1 MAHKPL
7 DEYMESLPHLSEL
20 RERLAKNLRERELL
34 RKLVRLVEQKERARA
49 GQGQPREA
57 AR

>member
-1 MAHKPL
+1 MAYKPL
-7 DEYMESLPHLSEL
+7 DEYVESLPQLSEL

-34 RKLVRLVEQKERARA
+34 RKLVRLVEQKERAQAGRA
-49 GQGQPREA
+49 RKD